1 MNTAPRL
8 QLAPPRP
15 GGRALAGAWG
25 RVVAAF
31 ESRPVAFALLLVLQ
45 LKVVWGMGTLRDV
58 TVGDTTSY
66 FAEAYR
72 WYAGGEV
79 HVAWSPLYT
88 AFYGSFLFLN
98 PDPVWATFAHRL
110 VIVVAAAL
118 LVLAVLRQLL
128 PAGVAWACAAWWACL
143 PIVFNTL
150 YEVHLFAVVPVLVS
164 WLLFLTAAGPW
175 RRAAGLAVLG
185 ASAVLVRN
193 ELSVAF
199 GLLGLVLVGY
209 EWRRAGRGDGPGRW
223 RTAAAYATALAAAAA
238 VVYATYAASYL
249 KYPELQGALKAK
261 HTLNMAQVY
270 AFGHQQRHPEWTLSP
285 WVECHGL
292 MQEHFG
298 SREPSLREMVAA
310 NPAAV
315 WEHFRWNLS
324 LTPNGLQLLLFNR
337 AAGSVSPDYDHRV
350 LTRLES
356 RRAVAGSALVLGLWA
371 VGAWCALRTRREG
384 GERTPAW
391 RAVGWAAMFAVAAV
405 VPLVILTQRPRP
417 SYLLAFGVVLMAL
430 TGAAAAA
437 AGARWRLLGRVRYAL
452 PLLMVG
458 VVVAAPRYYAR
469 ASVTEPQTHADAV
482 RRLWA
487 HRGEVNR
494 PGNTVVVTTPW
505 AVVGYAYPL
514 VAAGGGKCL
523 DTPTLIRDRAAG
535 ESFSG
540 VLARAGAD
548 HVMLDEWAVLNLSAP
563 GLDPDGD
570 FRAGRDVPGW
580 QRVAGGDAPG
590 DRWRLYRRVK

>member
-1 MNTAPRL
+1 MNTVPRL
-8 QLAPPRP
+8 RLTAGRP
-15 GGRALAGAWG
+15 ALAGAWG

-31 ESRPVAFALLLVLQ
+31 ESRPVAFALLLALQ
-45 LKVVWGMGTLRDV
+45 LKVVWGMWALRDV
-58 TVGDTTSY
+58 TVGDTMSY
-66 FAEAYR
+66 FADAYR

-79 HVAWSPLYT
+79 NVIWSPLYT

-110 VIVVAAAL
+110 VIVVAAAV

-128 PAGVAWACAAWWACL
+128 PPGVAWACAAWWACL

-150 YEVHLFAVVPVLVS
+150 YEVHLFAVIPVLAS

-175 RRAAGLAVLG
+175 RRGAGLAVLG

-223 RTAAAYATALAAAAA
+223 RTAVAYATALAAAAA

-249 KYPELQGALKAK
+249 KYPELRGALKEK

-315 WEHFRWNLS
+315 WEHFTWNLS

-350 LTRLES
+350 LPRLNS
-356 RRAVAGSALVLGLWA
+356 RRAVAGSVLVLGVWA
-371 VGAWCALRTRREG
+371 AGACCARRARREG

-437 AGARWRLLGRVRYAL
+437 VGARWRLLGRVRLAL

-458 VVVAAPRYYAR
+458 AVVAAPRYYA
-469 ASVTEPQTHADAV
+469 AAAVTEPQTHADAV

-487 HRGEVNR
+487 HRDEVNR
-494 PGNTVVVTTPW
+494 PGQTVVATSSVTV
-505 AVVGYAYPL
+505 AYAHPL
-514 VAAGGGKCL
+514 LAAGGGKYL
-523 DTPTLIRDRAAG
+523 DTPTLITTGRQPG
-535 ESFSG
+535 ESFVG

-548 HVMLDEWAVLNLSAP
+548 YVLLDEWAVLTLSAP
-563 GLDPDGD
+563 GLDPEGD

-580 QRVAGGDAPG
+580 RLVTGGDAPG
-590 DRWRLYRRVK
+590 DRWRLYRKVK